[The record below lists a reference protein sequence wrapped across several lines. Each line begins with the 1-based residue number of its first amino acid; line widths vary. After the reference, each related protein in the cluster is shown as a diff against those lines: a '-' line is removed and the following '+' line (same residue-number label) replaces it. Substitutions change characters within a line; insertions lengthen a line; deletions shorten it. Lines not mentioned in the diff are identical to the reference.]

1 MFLLSKI
8 QDVLFLDIETVS
20 LHADYDELEGMDKY
34 LWDRT
39 ARYINPEEQTDSV
52 MYEGAGIFAEFGRI
66 VCICVGNIGKE
77 PGCEFLKLRCF
88 YNDDEQLLLLEF
100 KAFLQ
105 KLNPETILCAH
116 NGKSF
121 DFPFICRRMLIN
133 GIELPEI
140 LNNRIQKSP
149 ELQHLDTLE
158 FWKFGDYAHFTSLE
172 HLAHLFK
179 IETSKKDF
187 DRSSVQKV
195 YYKQNDLQRIVDYC
209 YNDVVTV
216 AQLLLRFNNQN
227 TIRTEN
233 IYYV

>member
-20 LHADYDELEGMDKY
+20 LHAE
-34 LWDRT
+34 
-39 ARYINPEEQTDSV
+39 S
-52 MYEGAGIFAEFGRI
+52 GRI
-66 VCICVGNIGKE
+66 VCICVGIIGKE
-77 PGCEFLKLRCF
+77 PNCEFLKLRCF
-88 YNDDEQLLLLEF
+88 YNDDEHLLLLEF

-105 KLNPETILCAH
+105 KLNPSTILCAH
-116 NGKSF
+116 NGKAF

-133 GIELPEI
+133 GIAIPEI
-140 LNNRIQKSP
+140 LNNGTHKAP

-158 FWKFGDYAHFTSLE
+158 YWRFGDHGHFTSLE
-172 HLAHLFK
+172 QLAQLFK
-179 IETSKKDF
+179 IETSNKDF
-187 DRSSVQKV
+187 DHSVVHKV
-195 YYKQNDLQRIVDYC
+195 HYKQNDLQRIVDYC
-209 YNDVVTV
+209 FNDVVTV

>member
-1 MFLLSKI
+1 MFLRSKI

-20 LHADYDELEGMDKY
+20 LHAEYDDLEGMDKY
-34 LWDRT
+34 LWDRK
-39 ARYINPEEQTDSV
+39 ARYINSDELTDSER
-52 MYEGAGIFAEFGRI
+52 YADAGVFAEFGRI

-77 PGCEFLKLRCF
+77 PNCEFLKLRCF
-88 YNDDEQLLLLEF
+88 YNDDERFLLLEF

-105 KLNPETILCAH
+105 KLNPQTILCAH
-116 NGKSF
+116 NGKAF

-133 GIELPEI
+133 GIEIPEI
-140 LNNRIQKSP
+140 LNQCSNKAP

-158 FWKFGDYAHFTSLE
+158 YWKFGDYKHFTSLE
-172 HLAHLFK
+172 HLAYLFK